1 MTLKNGSGEISDSFQ
16 VYITGLP
23 GPPEGPLE
31 VPTVSRHSCSL
42 AWKPPK
48 HNGGLPVTHYVIE
61 RSDISGNAW
70 ITIASTCRDTQ
81 YTVQGLTLGQ
91 EYLFRVH
98 AANENGMGPALQGA
112 NPVKARAPFDPP
124 SPLGTPKVTEVGGDF
139 VHLEWAKP
147 ESDGGARIQGKF
159 LEIYFYFPFF
169 SYDIIKIYT
178 FDIGYWIDKRE
189 VGSNSWQ
196 RVNAALCVATQI
208 ACSNLIEGRQY
219 EFRVFAQNEAG
230 LSEPSSNSTQVKV
243 VDPKGN
249 T

>member
-31 VPTVSRHSCSL
+31 VPSVNRHSCSL

-48 HNGGLPVTHYVIE
+48 HTGGLPVTHYVVE

-70 ITIASTCRDTQ
+70 ITIASQCRDTQ

-112 NPVKARAPFDPP
+112 NPIKARAPFDPP
-124 SPLGTPKVTEVGGDF
+124 SPPGAPKITEVGGDF
-139 VHLEWAKP
+139 VHLEWDKP
-147 ESDGGARIQGKF
+147 ESDGGARIQGELHKEQF
-159 LEIYFYFPFF
+159 LFFDFIYNNIHYI
-169 SYDIIKIYT
+169 SC
-178 FDIGYWIDKRE
+178 IGYWIDKRE

-208 ACSNLIEGRQY
+208 TCSNLIEGRQY
-219 EFRVFAQNEAG
+219 EFRIFAQNEAG

-249 T
+249 F